1 MRSRS
6 PFPLSGEPAKRSV
19 PRDAVR
25 DSLSVPLLCAN
36 VCVCVFLAL
45 LVEEAAWASRVPGLS
60 ESSGRAEDFG
70 GHSEGRDID
79 EVTGPQGEET
89 AVEEARQVGGPG
101 GVAPRT
107 FGEGFGHGKPGSDR
121 SRIAHWRRGA
131 GAGAQGKGER
141 QPSS

>member
-1 MRSRS
+1 MFS
-6 PFPLSGEPAKRSV
+6 PQGRGSGLSLRPFVMCK
-19 PRDAVR
+19 
-25 DSLSVPLLCAN
+25 
-36 VCVCVFLAL
+36 CVCVFSWRSWWKRL
-45 LVEEAAWASRVPGLS
+45 LGRVVCLDSRRVQGGPRTLGDIL
-60 ESSGRAEDFG
+60 RAET
-70 GHSEGRDID
+70 S
-79 EVTGPQGEET
+79 TKSQGEET

-121 SRIAHWRRGA
+121 SCVAHWRRGA